1 MRQELG
7 VLDMFHVLIVVTLE
21 VRVGIPRSPTVLHR
35 EAKPSRETVCAAAKE
50 RKWFIWKHVTISLTS
65 GAGERSAASSPNNAW
80 RGSNVIIAC

>member
-35 EAKPSRETVCAAAKE
+35 EAKPSRETVQLPKD
-50 RKWFIWKHVTISLTS
+50 RS
-65 GAGERSAASSPNNAW
+65 GVYGNMLQYH
-80 RGSNVIIAC
+80 